1 MGTAGRYTIILFRD
15 GGEGSGVEG
24 VVDSDDLI
32 DTARALYHRAI
43 MKRPGRLLML
53 WDGSHVLARSDLDAL
68 PR

>member
-15 GGEGSGVEG
+15 GGEGSGV

-53 WDGSHVLARSDLDAL
+53 CDGSHVLARSDLDAL